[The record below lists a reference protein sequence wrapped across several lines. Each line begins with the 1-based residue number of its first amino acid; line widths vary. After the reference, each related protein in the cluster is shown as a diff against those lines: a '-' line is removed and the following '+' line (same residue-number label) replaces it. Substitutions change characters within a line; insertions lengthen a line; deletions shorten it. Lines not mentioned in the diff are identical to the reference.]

1 MQDLPDINRQLSSK
15 TLLDAFKMQL
25 IKDFEQS
32 NYPTSFIDELE
43 PDYNKMLASIA
54 FELQRN
60 ETKSDSGIMQLLYR
74 IDISEAQ
81 LKKALH
87 THIGVSY
94 NNVLAELII
103 KRILQK
109 VVIKQYY
116 KNTNGPH

>member
-32 NYPTSFIDELE
+32 NYPTSFIDALE
-43 PDYNKMLASIA
+43 PDYNKMLTSIA

-60 ETKSDSGIMQLLYR
+60 ETKSDNGIMQLLYR

-87 THIGVSY
+87 AHADVSY
-94 NNVLAELII
+94 NTVLA
-103 KRILQK
+103 
-109 VVIKQYY
+109 
-116 KNTNGPH
+116 